1 MSGEF
6 AIKIGK
12 IDFNRID
19 DLVKPYGNTSIY
31 TDDKPAQDLTIT
43 STSNET
49 FHICGNND
57 WAYLVVDALFPLLQY
72 ASLVENE
79 VSGKLRRMDRDKNL
93 KPKVIGL
100 GRNEFRALD
109 ILHRIRGS
117 EEPLKEYGNIPI
129 VRLEENNTIEF
140 LGTKEIDDLPFK

>member
-6 AIKIGK
+6 SIKIGK

-19 DLVKPYGNTSIY
+19 DLIKPYGNTSIC

-57 WAYLVVDALFPLLQY
+57 WAYLVVDALSPLLQY
-72 ASLVENE
+72 ASLVVNKI
-79 VSGKLRRMDRDKNL
+79 SNDLRKMGKEKNT

-100 GRNEFRALD
+100 GKNEFRAFD
-109 ILHRIRGS
+109 ILHRLRGLGDS
-117 EEPLKEYGNIPI
+117 LKKI
-129 VRLEENNTIEF
+129 
-140 LGTKEIDDLPFK
+140 

>member
-6 AIKIGK
+6 GIEIGK
-12 IDFNRID
+12 IDFNRTD
-19 DLVKPYGNTSIY
+19 DLIKPYGNTSIY

-43 STSNET
+43 STSNEA

-57 WAYLVVDALFPLLQY
+57 WAYLVVDALSPLLQY

-117 EEPLKEYGNIPI
+117 EDSLKEYNNIPV
-129 VRLEENNTIEF
+129 VRLEENNSIEF
-140 LGTKEIDDLPFK
+140 LGTKEFDLPFK

>member
-6 AIKIGK
+6 GIEIGK
-12 IDFNRID
+12 IDFNRTD
-19 DLVKPYGNTSIY
+19 DLIKPYGNTSIY

-43 STSNET
+43 STSNES

-57 WAYLVVDALFPLLQY
+57 WAYLVVDALSPLLQY

-117 EEPLKEYGNIPI
+117 EDSLKEYNNVPV
-129 VRLEENNTIEF
+129 VRLEENNSIEF
-140 LGTKEIDDLPFK
+140 LGTKVVDLPFK

>member
-6 AIKIGK
+6 GIEIGK

-19 DLVKPYGNTSIY
+19 DFIKPYGNISIY
-31 TDDKPAQDLTIT
+31 TGNKPSQDLTIT

-57 WAYLVVDALFPLLQY
+57 WAYLVVDALSPLLQY
-72 ASLVENE
+72 ASLVENKI
-79 VSGKLRRMDRDKNL
+79 SNDLRKMDREKNS

-100 GRNEFRALD
+100 GRNDFRALD
-109 ILHRIRGS
+109 ILFRIRGS
-117 EEPLKEYGNIPI
+117 EDSLKEYRNIPV
-129 VRLEENNTIEF
+129 VRLEEDNAIEF
-140 LGTKEIDDLPFK
+140 LGTKEFDLPFK